1 MIKILLFL
9 LLFSIGSTAE
19 DTGQNLLKNLQD
31 KFNTVRDLSAD
42 FKQSINGKLVLTGKF
57 LFKKEDNLRVEMK
70 NSTLISNGATNWSYN
85 QKENKVIIS
94 KNDETNASPFSLKKI
109 VYEYPKE
116 CTVSSEMYNGDEV
129 LVLIPEKNSD
139 IGYSRIKIWIT
150 KENLIDKIVL
160 TDNADNLIQIDFAR
174 YKLNQNI
181 SDNKFNFTP
190 PEGSKVIDLR

>member
-1 MIKILLFL
+1 MIKILLFIF
-9 LLFSIGSTAE
+9 LFSIGSTAK

-42 FKQSINGKLVLTGKF
+42 FKQSINGKLVLSGKF

-116 CTVSSEMYNGDEV
+116 CAVSSEMYNADEV
-129 LVLIPEKNSD
+129 LVLIPEKNSN